1 MFPNGQPLVAALADG
16 IHDWL
21 RTVHVRA
28 RIDSLI
34 AALNTKI
41 SRDCSQPCLLYEF
54 NQDGYVL
61 TRSLSETP
69 FSSQAVSENQR
80 YLLTFDGLAD
90 GASIW
95 AISLRDEVSNLGTL
109 SGGKHAGQS
118 IAADAVNWCD
128 LQVYGSQSLSP
139 ALAGKGSDVVR
150 PGSSGIFNFGW
161 ASHCY
166 ARIVFH
172 LTGRADRSASAPV
185 NVLCRRRS
193 SGFGYFFTAPRR
205 LSKSRPDSSAMSLQC
220 SLMLLVCYKFK
231 GEVMVRRSGRR
242 NVRKRRS
249 SGAALISEFGAVVCA
264 IALLIV
270 IPLVYLT
277 LAACGV
283 ALTSL
288 YAERSLVSASE
299 AGTFEKAVAA
309 VIAESAA

>member
-95 AISLRDEVSNLGTL
+95 AISLRDEVSNLGLLRGGNTL
-109 SGGKHAGQS
+109 G
-118 IAADAVNWCD
+118 N
-128 LQVYGSQSLSP
+128 
-139 ALAGKGSDVVR
+139 
-150 PGSSGIFNFGW
+150 
-161 ASHCY
+161 
-166 ARIVFH
+166 
-172 LTGRADRSASAPV
+172 
-185 NVLCRRRS
+185 
-193 SGFGYFFTAPRR
+193 R
-205 LSKSRPDSSAMSLQC
+205 LP
-220 SLMLLVCYKFK
+220 LM
-231 GEVMVRRSGRR
+231 
-242 NVRKRRS
+242 
-249 SGAALISEFGAVVCA
+249 
-264 IALLIV
+264 
-270 IPLVYLT
+270 P
-277 LAACGV
+277 
-283 ALTSL
+283 
-288 YAERSLVSASE
+288 
-299 AGTFEKAVAA
+299 
-309 VIAESAA
+309 